1 VESAH
6 LSVPPPVVSKAR
18 KKVKSTV
25 ADLMAATTVHWIE
38 HLMVHSRA
46 DLIADLMAG
55 STVL

>member
-1 VESAH
+1 MESAH

-25 ADLMAATTVHWIE
+25 ADLIE